1 MKNYLFAYAINIS
14 EEEMH
19 KHCPNAVFR
28 GYALLSGF
36 RLDFCGYTEH
46 AIATLN
52 KQRGATL
59 SVAVWEMS
67 KEDYYTIGNF
77 EDFPYRYKRVKTSAL
92 LYGRKVK
99 GEIYILKQQLTLG
112 LPNANY
118 LNALRGAYIEAGLN
132 RKVIDEALARV
143 KEGNK

>member
-52 KQRGATL
+52 KHRGATL

-77 EDFPYRYKRVKTSAL
+77 EDFPYRYTRVKTSAL

-99 GEIYILKQQLTLG
+99 GEIYVLKQQLALG

-132 RKVIDEALARV
+132 QKVIDEALARV

>member
-1 MKNYLFAYAINIS
+1 MNANSIYEIIKNSLIDGKLPEDFSLPKLHS
-14 EEEMH
+14 EDEM
-19 KHCPNAVFR
+19 VFVD
-28 GYALLSGF
+28 GG
-36 RLDFCGYTEH
+36 LDGIYTYH
-46 AIATLN
+46 MHLP
-52 KQRGATL
+52 
-59 SVAVWEMS
+59 EMS

-77 EDFPYRYKRVKTSAL
+77 EDFAYRYKRVKTSAW

-132 RKVIDEALARV
+132 QKVIDEALARV